1 MRSAVLRRCWHT
13 HGWISSSQLPPQL
26 SSCCCSGPPP
36 YAALSLCWDFPV
48 TLALDLPV
56 SPPACTASQG
66 IPLLRSSLGLSHQCY
81 PLGCSLL
88 ASRRMDALGISSP
101 SDLSLPCYCTL
112 ARETWD
118 ANNVSR
124 LRHGVRNQDTW
135 LLSRF
140 RCSPDRQLW
149 GSPVKTPLFCVA
161 LLSPTHSCRI
171 GEHSQAHVIPCRH
184 RTWQLRKS
192 RAGN

>member
-1 MRSAVLRRCWHT
+1 MLAHTWLDFFLSTAPSAL
-13 HGWISSSQLPPQL
+13 LL
-26 SSCCCSGPPP
+26 
-36 YAALSLCWDFPV
+36 L
-48 TLALDLPV
+48 
-56 SPPACTASQG
+56 
-66 IPLLRSSLGLSHQCY
+66 LLRASSICRALAVLGLSCHSR
-81 PLGCSLL
+81 LGSPGLPTCLHSLPRNPTSPQQSGSFPPVLPPGMLPACSE
-88 ASRRMDALGISSP
+88 ASRRTDALGISSP
-101 SDLSLPCYCTL
+101 SDLSQPCYCTL

-161 LLSPTHSCRI
+161 LLSPTHCCRI